1 MFCDGMKCPIFRLQP
16 FFLIC
21 RAISWSVPVLPL
33 RSHILCKEI
42 EIYDGDLYLRKFDRE
57 SSNITRSRI
66 MNHEQVLGEIEEV
79 FEKNGIYL
87 EREFELGLEISNR
100 KTLEE
105 ELKT

>member
-1 MFCDGMKCPIFRLQP
+1 
-16 FFLIC
+16 
-21 RAISWSVPVLPL
+21 
-33 RSHILCKEI
+33 
-42 EIYDGDLYLRKFDRE
+42 
-57 SSNITRSRI
+57 